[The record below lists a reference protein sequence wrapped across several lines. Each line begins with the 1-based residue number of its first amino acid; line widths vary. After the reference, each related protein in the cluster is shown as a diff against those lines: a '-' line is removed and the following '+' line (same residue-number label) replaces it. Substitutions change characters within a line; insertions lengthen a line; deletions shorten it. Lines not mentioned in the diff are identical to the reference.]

1 MGLCIDQ
8 AVLPLK
14 LVKSLINK
22 GCSFITKWIDL
33 WFNGIKVT
41 LPVSMQGHG
50 HLLLWRYLDKVER
63 FSDRDKLID
72 KIRDLLNGQK
82 LSVDSDF
89 NCHTCLKA
97 GF

>member
-14 LVKSLINK
+14 LIKSLIDK
-22 GCSFITKWIDL
+22 GFSLVTKWIDA

-41 LPVSMQGHG
+41 LPVNTQEYGYPP
-50 HLLLWRYLDKVER
+50 LWRYLDKAGR
-63 FSDRDKLID
+63 FPDRGKLIN
-72 KIRDLLNGQK
+72 KIQDLLNGQK
-82 LSVDSDF
+82 LSVDSDSI
-89 NCHTCLKA
+89 CQTCFEA